1 MSSIEGMWA
10 FVCGSFAAP
19 NDVIDRGILV
29 LESGRVFGG
38 DSAMAYQGSFAVKGE
53 HFTAHVLSWTW
64 NSTFAASGIPN
75 AFGVT
80 GQDRQRVLFEANRT
94 GNRIDGHMYLRT
106 NPGAKLS
113 AALVKITDLP

>member
-1 MSSIEGMWA
+1 
-10 FVCGSFAAP
+10 
-19 NDVIDRGILV
+19 
-29 LESGRVFGG
+29 
-38 DSAMAYQGSFAVKGE
+38 MAYQGSFAVKGE

-64 NSTFAASGIPN
+64 NSTVAASGIPN

-106 NPGAKLS
+106 TLGETLGRS
-113 AALVKITDLP
+113 GEDH